1 MYSIISV
8 SQQALKQLLYFLVAP
23 AHVTISGPTE
33 ARVGDTVPLT
43 CVTAGSNPPAEIKW
57 LIGIYCL
64 ELKLLTL
71 LNPIL
76 FYLSVL
82 SFHNFLSPLS
92 GKSTLSDSILYL
104 FQQFPSWSTSP
115 ALTLIFDH
123 FNYLRKSCSRHL
135 LYLNTY

>member
-8 SQQALKQLLYFLVAP
+8 SQQVLKQLLYFLVAP

-76 FYLSVL
+76 FCLSVL

-92 GKSTLSDSILYL
+92 GKSTLSDTCFNNFLL
-104 FQQFPSWSTSP
+104 G
-115 ALTLIFDH
+115 LTL
-123 FNYLRKSCSRHL
+123 LHL
-135 LYLNTY
+135 HSPLTTLIISGSHVVDICCT